1 MKIHKGDR
9 VLVIAGKDKSKQGRV
24 ERVLPQENRIVIEG
38 VNLITRHVKATAGI
52 RQGGRIQQE
61 APVSLSNV
69 MLICASCSRPVRVGY
84 RRLEN
89 GARVRVCQK
98 CKETIS

>member
-1 MKIHKGDR
+1 MKIRKGDT
-9 VLVIAGKDKSKQGRV
+9 VLVIAGKDESKRGRV
-24 ERVLPQENRIVIEG
+24 ERILLQENRVVIEG

-61 APVSLSNV
+61 APISLSNV
-69 MLICASCSRPVRVGY
+69 MLICTSCSKPVRVGY
-84 RRLEN
+84 KRLED